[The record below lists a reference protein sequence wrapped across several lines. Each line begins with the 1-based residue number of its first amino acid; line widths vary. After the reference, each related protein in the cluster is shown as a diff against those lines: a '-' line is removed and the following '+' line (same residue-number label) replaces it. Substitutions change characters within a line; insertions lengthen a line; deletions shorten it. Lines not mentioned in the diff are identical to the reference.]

1 MRFVT
6 SLCWV
11 KRGCSK
17 TPTRIKLEKDEL
29 KEIFVDSSK
38 QNDYE
43 DDDETEGDEDDENEK
58 QEDTNENED
67 EEQSGNEE
75 TKIEKKYKLD
85 DYDNEG

>member
-38 QNDYE
+38 QNDY
-43 DDDETEGDEDDENEK
+43 DDEDETEEDQDDEK
-58 QEDTNENED
+58 QEETNDNEE
-67 EEQSGNEE
+67 EEQSSGNEE

>member
-43 DDDETEGDEDDENEK
+43 DDDETENDDDDEK
-58 QEDTNENED
+58 QEEDTNDNEED
-67 EEQSGNEE
+67 EQSGNEEE

>member
-17 TPTRIKLEKDEL
+17 TPTRIKLEKEEL
-29 KEIFVDSSK
+29 NEIFVDSSK
-38 QNDYE
+38 QNDYDDDEETE
-43 DDDETEGDEDDENEK
+43 DDDNDEEK
-58 QEDTNENED
+58 DDTNDINDE
-67 EEQSGNEE
+67 EEQSGNE
-75 TKIEKKYKLD
+75 TRIEKKYKLD